1 MTIATQDTSPTEDFS
16 PSSSKPAQVP
26 AHRSKAGKK
35 KFNIYTSAALNELL
49 VVLYDQSPETTF

>member
-26 AHRSKAGKK
+26 AHRSKAGKE
-35 KFNIYTSAALNELL
+35 FNIYTSAALNELL

>member
-26 AHRSKAGKK
+26 AHRSKAGKEL
-35 KFNIYTSAALNELL
+35 NIYTSAALNELL